1 MAVQPTLEP
10 GIAENRPLRRLSAMR
25 WMDWRNLLTRWSSIG
40 QEGAIVGIPTVDAQ
54 RGIAEEPGEEG

>member
-1 MAVQPTLEP
+1 
-10 GIAENRPLRRLSAMR
+10 MR

-40 QEGAIVGIPTVDAQ
+40 QEGAIVRIPTVDAQ